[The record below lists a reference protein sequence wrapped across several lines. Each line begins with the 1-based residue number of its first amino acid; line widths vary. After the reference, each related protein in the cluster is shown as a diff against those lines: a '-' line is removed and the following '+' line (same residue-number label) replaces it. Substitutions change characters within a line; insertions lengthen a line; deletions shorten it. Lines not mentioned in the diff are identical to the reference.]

1 MKGEEVLAGAIRN
14 SADRFYT
21 VPGYPVT
28 GLATELPAELVV
40 NEKVALEYALG
51 ESLEGRR
58 SAVVVKNVGLN
69 ACADP
74 LVNATTQGLRA
85 GVVVVAGDDLVAR
98 GSQNVQDSR
107 YYGELAQVP
116 VFEPDSATCAAAVE
130 EAFRASERFSRVS
143 LLRVT
148 PPLLEAECEPD
159 RVERRNRNGSLADP
173 DLTMRGRAMAA
184 DRGTRELFRWSAEN
198 PLNRMGKGRGGAVG
212 AAAGT
217 GEGRVVT
224 VYPPP
229 ADGERLS
236 GFSEL
241 GRPFLREHRFLE
253 PPPDPGE
260 PERFSTRGYSR
271 TFCPRCPFKG
281 VMAILKEKGLR
292 AVCDMGCSV
301 LAMNPPF
308 RVGIAAY
315 GLGSSIGVAAR
326 STGVA
331 LCGDYALLHSGLT
344 ALVDVYEK
352 RLPLL
357 CIVLLNRRL
366 GMTGGQPGYDP
377 LPYLPWA
384 DPVVVSA
391 DHPDLSPLL
400 RKGREPRTIIV
411 EGLCPEGESYERVA
425 CRDL

>member
-1 MKGEEVLAGAIRN
+1 MKGEELLAEAIRN
-14 SADRFYT
+14 SADRFYAI
-21 VPGYPVT
+21 PGHPVT
-28 GLATELPAELVV
+28 GLAMKLSAELVV

-74 LVNATTQGLRA
+74 LVNATTQGLRS
-85 GVVVVAGDDLVAR
+85 GVVVVAGDDLEAK

-107 YYGELAQVP
+107 YFGELAQVP
-116 VFEPDSATCAAAVE
+116 VLEPGPSTCAAAVE
-130 EAFRASERFSRVS
+130 EAFRVSERFSRVAI
-143 LLRVT
+143 LRVT
-148 PPLLEAECEPD
+148 TPLLEGECKRD
-159 RVERRNRNGSLADP
+159 RAERRNRTGSLADP

-184 DRGTRELFRWSAEN
+184 DRGTRELFRWSAKN
-198 PLNRMGKGRGGAVG
+198 PLNRPGKGKVGSVG
-212 AAAGT
+212 AASG
-217 GEGRVVT
+217 GGKGRVVT

-229 ADGERLS
+229 ADGGHLS
-236 GFSEL
+236 GYSEL
-241 GRPFLREHRFLE
+241 GRPFFREHRFLE

-271 TFCPRCPFKG
+271 TFCPHCPFRAL
-281 VMAILKEKGLR
+281 MAILREKGLP
-292 AVCDMGCSV
+292 AICDMGCSV
-301 LAMNPPF
+301 LAMNPPY
-308 RVGIAAY
+308 RVGVAAY

-331 LCGDYALLHSGLT
+331 LCGDYALLHSGLN

>member
-1 MKGEEVLAGAIRN
+1 MKGEEVIAAAIRG

-28 GLATELPAELVV
+28 GLATCLSAELVV

-51 ESLEGRR
+51 ESLGGRR
-58 SAVVVKNVGLN
+58 TAVVVKNVGLN

-85 GVVVVAGDDLVAR
+85 GVVVVAGDDLEAQ

-116 VFEPDSATCAAAVE
+116 VLEPDRTTCAAAVE
-130 EAFRASERFSRVS
+130 EAFRASERFSRVA

-148 PPLLEAECEPD
+148 PPLLEGEGNPG
-159 RVERRNRNGSLADP
+159 RVARRNLTGSLAEP

-184 DRGTRELFRWSAEN
+184 DRRTRDLFRWSREN
-198 PLNRMGKGRGGAVG
+198 PLNRLGKGRGGSVG
-212 AAAGT
+212 AA
-217 GEGRVVT
+217 GEGEGGRIVT

-229 ADGERLS
+229 ANWDTAS
-236 GFSEL
+236 GFTEL
-241 GRPFLREHRFLE
+241 GRPFLREHLALE

-260 PERFSTRGYSR
+260 PERFSTRGHFR
-271 TFCPRCPFKG
+271 TFCPHCPFRG
-281 VMAILKEKGLR
+281 LVAILRDKGLR
-292 AVCDMGCSV
+292 AICDMGCSI

-308 RVGIAAY
+308 QVGDAAY

-331 LCGDYALLHSGLT
+331 LCGDYALLHSGLN

-352 RLPLL
+352 HLPLL
-357 CIVLLNRRL
+357 CIVLANRRL
-366 GMTGGQPGYDP
+366 GMTGGQEGYDP
-377 LPYLPWA
+377 LPYLSWA
-384 DPVVVSA
+384 NPVVIPA
-391 DHPDLSPLL
+391 DHPDLPLL
-400 RKGREPRTIIV
+400 IRKRREPRTVVV
-411 EGLCPEGESYERVA
+411 EGFCPEGESYERVA
-425 CRDL
+425 C